1 MDHICAKLSLDE
13 TFLKPKHLF
22 SVSDIDLYKSLLKLT
37 ENPLT
42 DRNLTIK
49 LTLNDLPLY
58 LN

>member
-1 MDHICAKLSLDE
+1 MAHICAKLSIDDGI
-13 TFLKPKHLF
+13 LKPKHL
-22 SVSDIDLYKSLLKLT
+22 SAVSDIDLYKSLLKLT